1 MMFGQDRV
9 CKPVR
14 SGFKNN
20 KYLGEDIMRAKLS
33 LPIILILTV
42 TGCTGTQVK
51 LSHEPITQSSNQAY
65 NSVGVRDVPAIKS
78 LPLAGNLTE
87 AFSNEIRTSGFAKD
101 VYYPVRPDD
110 KVDIVLDSQFSAE
123 VDTHSG
129 SMFAK
134 AFFTGFTLF
143 LLEPVFWYDIDYKL
157 AGNVN
162 VLKDGKL
169 VKQATAATDATIS
182 AKWLSLSKLP
192 ALEAE
197 ALYKAKKSLFQQLMQ
212 AIGK

>member
-1 MMFGQDRV
+1 MRT
-9 CKPVR
+9 
-14 SGFKNN
+14 N
-20 KYLGEDIMRAKLS
+20 LGLS
-33 LPIILILTV
+33 VIVILMI

-51 LSHEPITQSSNQAY
+51 LSHEPITQTFNQSY
-65 NSVGVRDVPAIKS
+65 TSVGVRDVPAVKT

-87 AFSNEIRTSGFAKD
+87 AFSNEIRTSGFSKE
-101 VYYPVRPDD
+101 VYYPFRPDD
-110 KVDIVLDSQFSAE
+110 KVDIVLDSQFSVEA
-123 VDTHSG
+123 DTHSG

-157 AGNVN
+157 AGNIN

-169 VKQATAATDATIS
+169 LKQATATTDATIS
-182 AKWLSLSKLP
+182 AKWLSLSKLG

-197 ALYKAKKSLFQQLMQ
+197 ALVKAKKSLFQQLMH
-212 AIGK
+212 AIEK